1 MSGKLLGGHQSVA
14 HVLYPEAVHWPQQL
28 GGADEDEGKRDLGTT
43 GGSDGLELRPS
54 TAPRRQSAEMVEPEE
69 DAGSDEEEKVE
80 VVLCGKRVQ
89 STVRGRALKDVL
101 VDRAVAKSPKGVQ
114 PLPEARFRAAQES
127 RKHLERQVKM
137 EEYQE
142 RRIAERI
149 QALELALDDE
159 IYHQQELRK
168 RQKRREIRQQEL
180 KKDLEK
186 QIAQKIEAEQ
196 VQQEEDK
203 RQKDLE
209 KKEKEKLQ
217 RYYKAQK
224 EKVEQWQAEMSSD
237 DFFQDPME
245 RARKKR
251 LAQQKEAQL
260 NALAEE
266 ERRNEHPPLKR
277 LEVEAKLQEQEDC
290 LEQRPFMAP
299 KAHDQ
304 PRPILQMI
312 ADSKAKAKPKASPSR
327 GAWRKEAQGV
337 SKRYGLSAEHLR
349 TIEAQLQRTASRFRP
364 AAAAGPAGPGGPAA
378 AAGAG

>member
-28 GGADEDEGKRDLGTT
+28 GACADEEDSKRDLGTT
-43 GGSDGLELRPS
+43 EGSDALELRPG
-54 TAPRRQSAEMVEPEE
+54 TAPRQPRRQSEMEPEE

-89 STVRGRALKDVL
+89 STVRGRALKEVL
-101 VDRAVAKSPKGVQ
+101 DRALVPKSPKGVQ
-114 PLPEARFRAAQES
+114 PLPEARFRAAQEA
-127 RKHLERQVKM
+127 RKQLERKVKM

-142 RRIAERI
+142 KRIAERI
-149 QALELALDDE
+149 QALEVALGDE
-159 IYHQQELRK
+159 VQHLQELRK
-168 RQKRREIRQQEL
+168 RQRRRESRQQEL

-196 VQQEEDK
+196 AQQEEDK

-237 DFFQDPME
+237 DFFQDPIE

-251 LAQQKEAQL
+251 LAQQKEAL
-260 NALAEE
+260 LTALAEE

-277 LEVEAKLQEQEDC
+277 LEVEAKLQAQEDG

-299 KAHDQ
+299 KAHDL

-312 ADSKAKAKPKASPSR
+312 TDSKAKAKPKASPSR

-364 AAAAGPAGPGGPAA
+364 GPAGSAAGPAVPAA
-378 AAGAG
+378 G